1 MACWSRKCR
10 LWGWTQLFLKVC
22 AFHFFS
28 WPPSKLSVRLY
39 FQRVLVR
46 VTVLIPS
53 FSLILVSRGESRDLE
68 WWLIIFALLVWVMT
82 SLMCFGREGA
92 QQGVY
97 VTFSFWQHS
106 IVYKSSCVP
115 LEHCSVQLFHSYLST
130 RLLWL
135 ANLPLHIRVYNVTRN
150 ACLFFFA
157 LCCCRFFFNSS
168 VLAFRNG
175 CTIANANA
183 GLEITTKFFV
193 LRLKP
198 QQRSQFCDQLRK

>member
-10 LWGWTQLFLKVC
+10 LWGWTQLFHC
-22 AFHFFS
+22 FS
-28 WPPSKLSVRLY
+28 WSRSELNVRLY
-39 FQRVLVR
+39 CQRVLVR
-46 VTVLIPS
+46 ITVLIPS
-53 FSLILVSRGESRDLE
+53 SSLILVSRGEWGDLE

-92 QQGVY
+92 QQGVN
-97 VTFSFWQHS
+97 VTFGFWQHS
-106 IVYKSSCVP
+106 IVYKSSCI
-115 LEHCSVQLFHSYLST
+115 LLKHCSLQLFHSYLSAL
-130 RLLWL
+130 LLWL
-135 ANLPLHIRVYNVTRN
+135 ANLPLHITVHTTLTMCHAMPV
-150 ACLFFFA
+150 FFFSFV
-157 LCCCRFFFNSS
+157 LLSFFFFNSS

-183 GLEITTKFFV
+183 WLEITTKVFV

>member
-1 MACWSRKCR
+1 MACWWRKCR

-28 WPPSKLSVRLY
+28 WSRSELSVRL
-39 FQRVLVR
+39 VLVR

-53 FSLILVSRGESRDLE
+53 SSLILVSRGELRDLE
-68 WWLIIFALLVWVMT
+68 WWLIIFGLVVWVMT
-82 SLMCFGREGA
+82 SLMCFGREGV
-92 QQGVY
+92 QQGVN
-97 VTFSFWQHS
+97 VTFGFWQHS
-106 IVYKSSCVP
+106 TVYESSCVP
-115 LEHCSVQLFHSYLST
+115 LKHCSLQLFHSYLSAL
-130 RLLWL
+130 LLWL
-135 ANLPLHIRVYNVTRN
+135 ANLPLHIRVYTTRTMCH
-150 ACLFFFA
+150 AMPVFFFA
-157 LCCCRFFFNSS
+157 LCCCRFFFLNSS

-183 GLEITTKFFV
+183 GIEITTKVFV